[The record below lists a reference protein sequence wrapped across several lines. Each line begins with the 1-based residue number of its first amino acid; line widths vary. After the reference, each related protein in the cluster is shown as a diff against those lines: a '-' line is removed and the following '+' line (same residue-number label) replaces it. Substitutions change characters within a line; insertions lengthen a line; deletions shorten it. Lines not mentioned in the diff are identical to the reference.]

1 MSNSHI
7 DDILNRLHTLQEE
20 LENEI
25 DRVLTEKRERFQYTL
40 KRGRVRFERGMRALQ
55 RHQKTAL
62 WTYIRDAR
70 LGHLLTA
77 PVTYSLIIPFV
88 LLDIM
93 VSLYQHVCFRV
104 YGIPRVSRKKYFVID
119 RQHLAYL
126 NVVEKFNC
134 IYCGYGNGLIEY
146 TREIAGRTEQYWC
159 PIKHARR
166 TPDPHRLVDHFVDY
180 GDADAYRDRLQTLR
194 EELDTMDNAG

>member
-7 DDILNRLHTLQEE
+7 DDILNRLHTLQAE

-55 RHQKTAL
+55 RHQKTAV
-62 WTYIRDAR
+62 WTYIRNAR
-70 LGHLLTA
+70 LGHLLSA

-93 VSLYQHVCFRV
+93 VSIYQHVCFRI
-104 YGIPRVSRKKYFVID
+104 YGIPLVSRKKYFVVD

-126 NVVEKFNC
+126 NLVEKFNC
-134 IYCGYGNGLIEY
+134 IYCGYGNSLIEY

-159 PIKHARR
+159 PIKHAQR
-166 TPDPHRLVDHFVDY
+166 TPDPHHMVDQFVDY
-180 GDADAYRDRLQTLR
+180 GDADAYKNRLQTLR
-194 EELDTMDNAG
+194 EELDTMKNTM